1 MLSAA
6 DKNYFDLFG
15 LPVTFDLDVGGL
27 SARYRELAREAHP
40 DRFAGGSDFERRL
53 AMQMTTLVNE
63 AFRVLKN
70 PISRASYLLELKGA
84 RAAYAATVDPAFLVE
99 QMELRERLE
108 SVRGER
114 DGLDALAR
122 DVREALAER
131 EQSLRLSLAP
141 AQYQPERALRTVQEM
156 QYLDK
161 LRQQIADLEDDI
173 QQ

>member
-1 MLSAA
+1 MPSAA
-6 DKNYFDLFG
+6 DKNHFELFG
-15 LPVTFDLDVGGL
+15 LPVTFDLDVPGL

-53 AMQMTTLVNE
+53 AMQMTTRVNE
-63 AFRVLKN
+63 AFRVLKS

-84 RAAYAATVDPAFLVE
+84 RAAHAAAVDPAFLVE

-108 SVRGER
+108 SVCHER
-114 DGLDALAR
+114 NGLAALAR

-131 EQSLRLSLAP
+131 EQSLGRSLSP
-141 AQYQPERALRTVQEM
+141 DKYQPERALRTVQEM
-156 QYLDK
+156 QYLEK